1 MRSEAIK
8 VAVAEQTTVLPA
20 SRHIYAYNGIGD
32 DGGGG
37 GGGGGKIGGVEG
49 IDEDI
54 KSLINVNLCDDYQV
68 QPIFIR
74 KQPKFPTRER
84 HFAIRRK
91 KSSLMAST
99 CCSSCS
105 DSMCEK

>member
-8 VAVAEQTTVLPA
+8 VAVAEQTTVLSA

-37 GGGGGKIGGVEG
+37 DSGNIGGVEG

-84 HFAIRRK
+84 HLAIRRK

-105 DSMCEK
+105 DSKCEK